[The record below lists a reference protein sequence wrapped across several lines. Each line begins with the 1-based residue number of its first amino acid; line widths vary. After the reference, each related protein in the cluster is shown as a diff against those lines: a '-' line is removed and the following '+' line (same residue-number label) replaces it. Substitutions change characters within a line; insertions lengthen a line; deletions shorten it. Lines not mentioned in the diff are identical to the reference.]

1 MWLLHTQYST
11 QWDSLAHRGALFDV
25 DGDGEPEAVYYNGFR
40 AGEDVVMD
48 ARQQVAAHAL
58 GIDTMVAHGVQGRG
72 VLVNLYRHF
81 GESPRTEVGYNA
93 LMRVLDADGVEVEPG
108 DILCLWTG
116 LDRMILR
123 MAGQPDER
131 LHHACAVL
139 DGWDPKLLQWI
150 SDSGVA
156 AIASDNLAVEAVR
169 KPIPDDYHGSSL
181 PLHEHCL
188 FKLGV
193 HLGELWLLADLA
205 EWLDAPPCVSTSSP
219 TAPDWFYL

>member
-1 MWLLHTQYST
+1 M
-11 QWDSLAHRGALFDV
+11 
-25 DGDGEPEAVYYNGFR
+25 
-40 AGEDVVMD
+40 
-48 ARQQVAAHAL
+48 
-58 GIDTMVAHGVQGRG
+58 
-72 VLVNLYRHF
+72 
-81 GESPRTEVGYNA
+81 EVGYDA
-93 LMRVLDADGVEVEPG
+93 LMRVLDADGVEVEPD

-131 LHHACAVL
+131 LHQACAVL

-150 SDSGVA
+150 TDSGVA

-169 KPIPDDYHGSSL
+169 KPIPDGYHGSSL

-188 FKLGV
+188 FKLSV

-205 EWLDAPPCVSTSSP
+205 EWLEAHERSRFLLTAPPLRLTEAVGSP
-219 TAPDWFYL
+219 VTPVATV